1 MQTTTAIRI
10 PLLRSISRRQQIAA
24 GCSYREAPTL
34 TVYRHL
40 LHEVNG
46 LAVNFAELPV
56 AAQILSSFQLQN
68 YWFSTGEMQI

>member
-1 MQTTTAIRI
+1 MQTTTPSTIS
-10 PLLRSISRRQQIAA
+10 LQRSIGHRHEIIGDRSHN
-24 GCSYREAPTL
+24 GVLNSSL
-34 TVYRHL
+34 YRHL

-46 LAVNFAELPV
+46 LAVNFAELLV